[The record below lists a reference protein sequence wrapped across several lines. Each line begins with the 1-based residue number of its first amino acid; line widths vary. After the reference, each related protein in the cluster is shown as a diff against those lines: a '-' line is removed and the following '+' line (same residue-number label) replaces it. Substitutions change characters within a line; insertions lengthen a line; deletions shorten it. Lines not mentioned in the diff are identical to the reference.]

1 MDLSLAKKMCQLNN
15 DFYRDQAVS
24 FSDTRHAKWPGWECC
39 LKAVSSVFL
48 DQSNSVLLDVA
59 CGNLRFEKFLASQ
72 LLERQ
77 IQVWALD
84 SCDELLPQTCAG
96 TLVEKVNAD
105 TLSKEERAHIAE
117 KTCAV
122 DVTAAPGKAD
132 GADTPGVKG
141 AAAAPEKAGVAD
153 SVENAGAAGA
163 HLQINYLHCDVMEA
177 IGSSKAFT
185 YGIPQADIS
194 VSFGFMHHVPLPEW
208 RVQLL
213 NSLIEATKPGGFV
226 CVSFWEFL
234 ADEGLAA
241 KAYKTHE
248 RALAELGPAWGFSS
262 VDFNDGDFL
271 LGWRNTPGAYRYC
284 HSFSTSEV
292 DALIATV
299 SSRAEC
305 VARFRADG
313 RTETLNEYIVLR
325 VIE

>member
-1 MDLSLAKKMCQLNN
+1 MDTKFAQMLCQLNN

-24 FSDTRHAKWPGWECC
+24 FSDTRHAKWPGWEHC
-39 LKAVSSVFL
+39 LKVASPVFL
-48 DQSNSVLLDVA
+48 DQSNSVVLDVA

-72 LLERQ
+72 LPERQ

-96 TLVEKVNAD
+96 TLVKKVNAD
-105 TLSKEERAHIAE
+105 TLPKEERAHIAE

-122 DVTAAPGKAD
+122 DVTAAPDVTDATD
-132 GADTPGVKG
+132 
-141 AAAAPEKAGVAD
+141 
-153 SVENAGAAGA
+153 A

-177 IGSSKAFT
+177 IGSSKAFAH
-185 YGIPQADIS
+185 GIPQADIS

-248 RALAELGPAWGFSS
+248 RALVELGPVWGFSS
-262 VDFNDGDFL
+262 ADFNDGDFL

-299 SSRAEC
+299 SHRAEC

-313 RTETLNEYIVLR
+313 RTETLNEYIVLQ
-325 VIE
+325 VTE

>member
-1 MDLSLAKKMCQLNN
+1 MDTKFAQMLCQLNN

-24 FSDTRHAKWPGWECC
+24 FSDTRHAKWPGWERC

-48 DQSNSVLLDVA
+48 DQSNSVVLDVA

-72 LLERQ
+72 LLERH

-105 TLSKEERAHIAE
+105 
-117 KTCAV
+117 
-122 DVTAAPGKAD
+122 
-132 GADTPGVKG
+132 GADTPDATDV
-141 AAAAPEKAGVAD
+141 
-153 SVENAGAAGA
+153 

-177 IGSSKAFT
+177 IGSSKAFM

-248 RALAELGPAWGFSS
+248 RALAELGPVWGFSS
-262 VDFNDGDFL
+262 ADFNDGDFL

-299 SSRAEC
+299 SHRAEC

-313 RTETLNEYIVLR
+313 RTETLNEYIVLQ
-325 VIE
+325 VTK

>member
-1 MDLSLAKKMCQLNN
+1 MDTKFAQTLCQLNN

-24 FSDTRHAKWPGWECC
+24 FSDTRHAKWPGWERC

-48 DQSNSVLLDVA
+48 DQSNSVVLDVA

-72 LLERQ
+72 LLERH

-105 TLSKEERAHIAE
+105 
-117 KTCAV
+117 
-122 DVTAAPGKAD
+122 
-132 GADTPGVKG
+132 GADTPDATDV
-141 AAAAPEKAGVAD
+141 
-153 SVENAGAAGA
+153 

-248 RALAELGPAWGFSS
+248 RALAELGPVWGFSS
-262 VDFNDGDFL
+262 ADFNDGDFL

-284 HSFSTSEV
+284 HSFSTFEV

-299 SSRAEC
+299 SQRAEC

-313 RTETLNEYIVLR
+313 RTETLNEYIVLQ
-325 VIE
+325 VTK

>member
-1 MDLSLAKKMCQLNN
+1 MDTKFAQMLCQLNN

-48 DQSNSVLLDVA
+48 DQSNSVVLDVA

-72 LLERQ
+72 LLERH

-105 TLSKEERAHIAE
+105 
-117 KTCAV
+117 
-122 DVTAAPGKAD
+122 
-132 GADTPGVKG
+132 GADTPDATDV
-141 AAAAPEKAGVAD
+141 
-153 SVENAGAAGA
+153 

-234 ADEGLAA
+234 ADEELAA

-248 RALAELGPAWGFSS
+248 RALVELGPVWGFSS
-262 VDFNDGDFL
+262 ADFNDGDFL

-313 RTETLNEYIVLR
+313 RTETLNEYIVLQ
-325 VIE
+325 VTE

>member
-1 MDLSLAKKMCQLNN
+1 MDTKFAQMLCQLNN

-48 DQSNSVLLDVA
+48 DQSNSVVLDVA

-105 TLSKEERAHIAE
+105 
-117 KTCAV
+117 
-122 DVTAAPGKAD
+122 
-132 GADTPGVKG
+132 GADTPDATDV
-141 AAAAPEKAGVAD
+141 
-153 SVENAGAAGA
+153 

-248 RALAELGPAWGFSS
+248 RALAELGPVWGFSS
-262 VDFNDGDFL
+262 ADFNDGDFL

-313 RTETLNEYIVLR
+313 RTETLNEYIVLQ
-325 VIE
+325 VTE

>member
-1 MDLSLAKKMCQLNN
+1 MDTKFAQMLCQLNN

-48 DQSNSVLLDVA
+48 DQSNSVVLDVA

-72 LLERQ
+72 LLERH

-105 TLSKEERAHIAE
+105 
-117 KTCAV
+117 
-122 DVTAAPGKAD
+122 
-132 GADTPGVKG
+132 GADTPDATDV
-141 AAAAPEKAGVAD
+141 
-153 SVENAGAAGA
+153 

-177 IGSSKAFT
+177 IGSSKVFT

-248 RALAELGPAWGFSS
+248 RALVELGPVWGFSS
-262 VDFNDGDFL
+262 ADFNDGDFL

-313 RTETLNEYIVLR
+313 RTETLNEYIVLQ
-325 VIE
+325 VTE

>member
-1 MDLSLAKKMCQLNN
+1 MDTKFAQMLCQLNN

-48 DQSNSVLLDVA
+48 DQSNSVVLDVA

-105 TLSKEERAHIAE
+105 E
-117 KTCAV
+117 
-122 DVTAAPGKAD
+122 
-132 GADTPGVKG
+132 ADTPDATDV
-141 AAAAPEKAGVAD
+141 
-153 SVENAGAAGA
+153 

-177 IGSSKAFT
+177 IGSSKVFT

-248 RALAELGPAWGFSS
+248 RALAELGPVWGFSS
-262 VDFNDGDFL
+262 ADFNDGDFL

-313 RTETLNEYIVLR
+313 RTETLNEYIVLQ
-325 VIE
+325 VTK

>member
-1 MDLSLAKKMCQLNN
+1 MRVDTKFAQMLCQLNN

-24 FSDTRHAKWPGWECC
+24 FSDTRHAKWPGWERC

-48 DQSNSVLLDVA
+48 DQSNSVVLDVA

-72 LLERQ
+72 LLERH

-105 TLSKEERAHIAE
+105 GT
-117 KTCAV
+117 
-122 DVTAAPGKAD
+122 
-132 GADTPGVKG
+132 DTPDATDV
-141 AAAAPEKAGVAD
+141 
-153 SVENAGAAGA
+153 

-248 RALAELGPAWGFSS
+248 RALAELGPVWGFSS
-262 VDFNDGDFL
+262 ADFNDGDFL

-299 SSRAEC
+299 SQRAEC

-313 RTETLNEYIVLR
+313 RTETLNEYIVLQ
-325 VIE
+325 VTK

>member
-1 MDLSLAKKMCQLNN
+1 MDTKFAQMLCQLNN

-24 FSDTRHAKWPGWECC
+24 FSDTRHAKWPGWEYC

-48 DQSNSVLLDVA
+48 DQSNSVVLDVA

-105 TLSKEERAHIAE
+105 
-117 KTCAV
+117 
-122 DVTAAPGKAD
+122 
-132 GADTPGVKG
+132 GADTPGATDV
-141 AAAAPEKAGVAD
+141 
-153 SVENAGAAGA
+153 

-241 KAYKTHE
+241 KAYKTHK
-248 RALAELGPAWGFSS
+248 RALAELGPVWGFSS
-262 VDFNDGDFL
+262 ADFNDGDFL

-299 SSRAEC
+299 SHRAEC

-313 RTETLNEYIVLR
+313 RTETLNEYIVLQ
-325 VIE
+325 VTK

>member
-1 MDLSLAKKMCQLNN
+1 MDTKFAQMLCQLNN

-24 FSDTRHAKWPGWECC
+24 FSDTRHAKWPGWERC

-48 DQSNSVLLDVA
+48 DQSNSVVLDVA

-72 LLERQ
+72 LLERH

-105 TLSKEERAHIAE
+105 
-117 KTCAV
+117 
-122 DVTAAPGKAD
+122 
-132 GADTPGVKG
+132 GADMPDATDV
-141 AAAAPEKAGVAD
+141 
-153 SVENAGAAGA
+153 

-177 IGSSKAFT
+177 IGSSKVFT

-208 RVQLL
+208 RMQLL

-248 RALAELGPAWGFSS
+248 RALAELGPVWGFSS
-262 VDFNDGDFL
+262 ADFNDGDFL

-299 SSRAEC
+299 SQRAEC

-313 RTETLNEYIVLR
+313 RTETLNEYIVLQ
-325 VIE
+325 VTK

>member
-1 MDLSLAKKMCQLNN
+1 MDTKFAQMLCQLNN

-24 FSDTRHAKWPGWECC
+24 FSDTRHAKWPGWERC

-48 DQSNSVLLDVA
+48 DQSNSVVLDVA

-72 LLERQ
+72 LLERH

-105 TLSKEERAHIAE
+105 
-117 KTCAV
+117 
-122 DVTAAPGKAD
+122 
-132 GADTPGVKG
+132 GADTPDATDV
-141 AAAAPEKAGVAD
+141 
-153 SVENAGAAGA
+153 

-248 RALAELGPAWGFSS
+248 RALAELGPVWGFSS
-262 VDFNDGDFL
+262 ADFNDGDFL

-292 DALIATV
+292 GALIATV
-299 SSRAEC
+299 SHRAEC

-313 RTETLNEYIVLR
+313 RTETLNEYIVLQ
-325 VIE
+325 VTK

>member
-1 MDLSLAKKMCQLNN
+1 MDTKFAQMLCQLNN

-48 DQSNSVLLDVA
+48 DQSNSVVLDVA

-77 IQVWALD
+77 IQVWAFD

-105 TLSKEERAHIAE
+105 
-117 KTCAV
+117 
-122 DVTAAPGKAD
+122 
-132 GADTPGVKG
+132 GADTPDATDV
-141 AAAAPEKAGVAD
+141 
-153 SVENAGAAGA
+153 

-248 RALAELGPAWGFSS
+248 RALAELGPVWGFSS
-262 VDFNDGDFL
+262 ADFNDGDFL

-299 SSRAEC
+299 SHRAEC

-313 RTETLNEYIVLR
+313 RTETLNEYIVLQ
-325 VIE
+325 VTK

>member
-1 MDLSLAKKMCQLNN
+1 MDTKFAQMLCQLNN

-24 FSDTRHAKWPGWECC
+24 FSDTRHAKWPGWERC

-48 DQSNSVLLDVA
+48 DQSNSVVLDVA

-72 LLERQ
+72 LSERQ

-84 SCDELLPQTCAG
+84 SCDELLPQTCAE

-105 TLSKEERAHIAE
+105 TLSKKERVHITE
-117 KTCAV
+117 KTDAV
-122 DVTAAPGKAD
+122 DVAG
-132 GADTPGVKG
+132 
-141 AAAAPEKAGVAD
+141 APEKAGATD
-153 SVENAGAAGA
+153 AAGA

-185 YGIPQADIS
+185 YGVPQADIS

-248 RALAELGPAWGFSS
+248 RALAELGPVWGFSS
-262 VDFNDGDFL
+262 ADFNDGDFL

-284 HSFSTSEV
+284 HSFSASEV

-299 SSRAEC
+299 SHRAEY

-313 RTETLNEYIVLR
+313 RTETLNEYIVLQ
-325 VIE
+325 VTE

>member
-1 MDLSLAKKMCQLNN
+1 MDTKFAQMLCQLNN

-24 FSDTRHAKWPGWECC
+24 FSDTRHAKWPGWERC

-48 DQSNSVLLDVA
+48 DQSNSVVLDVA

-72 LLERQ
+72 LLERH

-84 SCDELLPQTCAG
+84 SCDELLPQTCVG

-105 TLSKEERAHIAE
+105 
-117 KTCAV
+117 
-122 DVTAAPGKAD
+122 
-132 GADTPGVKG
+132 GADTPDATDV
-141 AAAAPEKAGVAD
+141 
-153 SVENAGAAGA
+153 

-248 RALAELGPAWGFSS
+248 RALAELGPVWGFSS
-262 VDFNDGDFL
+262 ADFNDGDFL

-299 SSRAEC
+299 SQRAEC

-313 RTETLNEYIVLR
+313 RTETLNEYIVLQ
-325 VIE
+325 VTK

>member
-1 MDLSLAKKMCQLNN
+1 MDTKFAQMLCQLNN

-24 FSDTRHAKWPGWECC
+24 FSDTRHAKWPGWERC

-48 DQSNSVLLDVA
+48 DQSNSVVLDVA

-105 TLSKEERAHIAE
+105 
-117 KTCAV
+117 
-122 DVTAAPGKAD
+122 
-132 GADTPGVKG
+132 GADTPDATDV
-141 AAAAPEKAGVAD
+141 
-153 SVENAGAAGA
+153 

-248 RALAELGPAWGFSS
+248 RALAELGPVWGFSS
-262 VDFNDGDFL
+262 ADFNDGDFL

-299 SSRAEC
+299 SHRAEC

-313 RTETLNEYIVLR
+313 RTETLNEYIVLQ
-325 VIE
+325 VTK

>member
-1 MDLSLAKKMCQLNN
+1 MDTKFAQMLCQLNN

-48 DQSNSVLLDVA
+48 DQSNSVVLDVA
-59 CGNLRFEKFLASQ
+59 CGNLRFEIFLASQ

-105 TLSKEERAHIAE
+105 
-117 KTCAV
+117 
-122 DVTAAPGKAD
+122 
-132 GADTPGVKG
+132 GADTPDATDV
-141 AAAAPEKAGVAD
+141 
-153 SVENAGAAGA
+153 

-177 IGSSKAFT
+177 IGSSKVFT

-248 RALAELGPAWGFSS
+248 RALVELGPVWGFSS
-262 VDFNDGDFL
+262 ADFNDGDFL

-313 RTETLNEYIVLR
+313 RTETLNEYIVLQ
-325 VIE
+325 VTE

>member
-1 MDLSLAKKMCQLNN
+1 MDTKFAQMLCQLNN

-24 FSDTRHAKWPGWECC
+24 FSDTRHAKWPGWERC

-48 DQSNSVLLDVA
+48 DQSNSVVLDVA

-72 LLERQ
+72 LLERH

-105 TLSKEERAHIAE
+105 
-117 KTCAV
+117 
-122 DVTAAPGKAD
+122 
-132 GADTPGVKG
+132 GAD
-141 AAAAPEKAGVAD
+141 APDATDV
-153 SVENAGAAGA
+153 

-177 IGSSKAFT
+177 IGSSKVFT

-248 RALAELGPAWGFSS
+248 RALAELGPVWGFSS
-262 VDFNDGDFL
+262 ADFNDGDFL

-299 SSRAEC
+299 SHRAEC

-313 RTETLNEYIVLR
+313 RTETLNEYIVLQ
-325 VIE
+325 VTK

>member
-1 MDLSLAKKMCQLNN
+1 MDTKFAQMLCQLNN

-48 DQSNSVLLDVA
+48 DQSNSVVLDVA

-96 TLVEKVNAD
+96 TLVKKVN
-105 TLSKEERAHIAE
+105 
-117 KTCAV
+117 
-122 DVTAAPGKAD
+122 AD
-132 GADTPGVKG
+132 GADTPDATDV
-141 AAAAPEKAGVAD
+141 
-153 SVENAGAAGA
+153 

-177 IGSSKAFT
+177 IGSSKVFT

-248 RALAELGPAWGFSS
+248 RALVELGPVWGFSS
-262 VDFNDGDFL
+262 ADFNDGDFL

-313 RTETLNEYIVLR
+313 RTETLNEYIVLQ
-325 VIE
+325 VTE

>member
-1 MDLSLAKKMCQLNN
+1 MDTKFAQMLCQLNN

-39 LKAVSSVFL
+39 LKAVSSLFL
-48 DQSNSVLLDVA
+48 DQSNSVVLDVA

-105 TLSKEERAHIAE
+105 
-117 KTCAV
+117 
-122 DVTAAPGKAD
+122 
-132 GADTPGVKG
+132 GADTPDATDV
-141 AAAAPEKAGVAD
+141 
-153 SVENAGAAGA
+153 

-248 RALAELGPAWGFSS
+248 RALAELGPVWGFSS
-262 VDFNDGDFL
+262 ADFNDGDFL

-299 SSRAEC
+299 SHRAEC
-305 VARFRADG
+305 VVRFRADG
-313 RTETLNEYIVLR
+313 RTETLNEYIVLQ
-325 VIE
+325 VTK

>member
-1 MDLSLAKKMCQLNN
+1 MDTKFAQMLCQLNN

-48 DQSNSVLLDVA
+48 DQSNSVVLDVA

-96 TLVEKVNAD
+96 TLVEKVN
-105 TLSKEERAHIAE
+105 
-117 KTCAV
+117 V
-122 DVTAAPGKAD
+122 D
-132 GADTPGVKG
+132 GADTPDATDV
-141 AAAAPEKAGVAD
+141 
-153 SVENAGAAGA
+153 

-248 RALAELGPAWGFSS
+248 RALAELGPVWGFSS
-262 VDFNDGDFL
+262 ADFNDGDFL

-299 SSRAEC
+299 SHRAEC

-313 RTETLNEYIVLR
+313 RTETLNEYIVLQ
-325 VIE
+325 VTK

>member
-1 MDLSLAKKMCQLNN
+1 MDTKFAQMLCQLNN

-24 FSDTRHAKWPGWECC
+24 FSDTRHAKWPGWERC

-48 DQSNSVLLDVA
+48 DQSNSVVLDVA

-72 LLERQ
+72 LLERH

-105 TLSKEERAHIAE
+105 
-117 KTCAV
+117 
-122 DVTAAPGKAD
+122 
-132 GADTPGVKG
+132 GADTPDATDV
-141 AAAAPEKAGVAD
+141 
-153 SVENAGAAGA
+153 

-194 VSFGFMHHVPLPEW
+194 VAFGFMHHVPLPEW

-248 RALAELGPAWGFSS
+248 RALAELGPVWGFSS
-262 VDFNDGDFL
+262 ADFNDGDFL

-299 SSRAEC
+299 SQRAEC

-313 RTETLNEYIVLR
+313 RTETLNEYIVLQ
-325 VIE
+325 VTK

>member
-1 MDLSLAKKMCQLNN
+1 MDTKFAQMLCQLNN

-24 FSDTRHAKWPGWECC
+24 FSDTRHAKWPGWERC
-39 LKAVSSVFL
+39 LKVALPVFL
-48 DQSNSVLLDVA
+48 DQPNSVVLDVA
-59 CGNLRFEKFLASQ
+59 CGNLRFEKFLVSQ
-72 LLERQ
+72 LPERQ

-105 TLSKEERAHIAE
+105 TLPKEKRAHIAE

-122 DVTAAPGKAD
+122 DVTAATDAVDSP
-132 GADTPGVKG
+132 G
-141 AAAAPEKAGVAD
+141 AAA
-153 SVENAGAAGA
+153 A

-177 IGSSKAFT
+177 IGSSKAFAH
-185 YGIPQADIS
+185 GIPQADIS

-248 RALAELGPAWGFSS
+248 RALVELGPVWGFSS
-262 VDFNDGDFL
+262 ADFNDGDFL

-299 SSRAEC
+299 SHRAEC

-325 VIE
+325 VTE

>member
-1 MDLSLAKKMCQLNN
+1 MDTKFAQMLCQLNN

-48 DQSNSVLLDVA
+48 DQSNSVVLDVA

-105 TLSKEERAHIAE
+105 
-117 KTCAV
+117 
-122 DVTAAPGKAD
+122 
-132 GADTPGVKG
+132 GADTPD
-141 AAAAPEKAGVAD
+141 ATD
-153 SVENAGAAGA
+153 A

-177 IGSSKAFT
+177 IGSSKVFT

-248 RALAELGPAWGFSS
+248 RALVELGPVWGFSS
-262 VDFNDGDFL
+262 ADFNDGDFL

-313 RTETLNEYIVLR
+313 RTETLNEYIVLQ
-325 VIE
+325 VTE

>member
-1 MDLSLAKKMCQLNN
+1 MDTKFAQMLCQLNN

-48 DQSNSVLLDVA
+48 DQSNSVVLDVA

-105 TLSKEERAHIAE
+105 
-117 KTCAV
+117 
-122 DVTAAPGKAD
+122 
-132 GADTPGVKG
+132 GADTPDATDV
-141 AAAAPEKAGVAD
+141 
-153 SVENAGAAGA
+153 

-248 RALAELGPAWGFSS
+248 RALAELGPVWGFSS
-262 VDFNDGDFL
+262 ADFNDGDFL

-313 RTETLNEYIVLR
+313 RTETLNEYIVLQ
-325 VIE
+325 VTK

>member
-1 MDLSLAKKMCQLNN
+1 MRVDTKFAQMLCQLNN

-24 FSDTRHAKWPGWECC
+24 FSDTRHAKWPGWERC

-48 DQSNSVLLDVA
+48 DQSNSVVLDVA
-59 CGNLRFEKFLASQ
+59 CGNLRFEKFLAFQ
-72 LLERQ
+72 LLERH

-105 TLSKEERAHIAE
+105 
-117 KTCAV
+117 
-122 DVTAAPGKAD
+122 
-132 GADTPGVKG
+132 GADTPDATDV
-141 AAAAPEKAGVAD
+141 
-153 SVENAGAAGA
+153 

-248 RALAELGPAWGFSS
+248 RALAELGPVWGFSS
-262 VDFNDGDFL
+262 ADFNDGDFL

-299 SSRAEC
+299 SQRAEC

-313 RTETLNEYIVLR
+313 RTETLNEYIVLQ
-325 VIE
+325 VTK

>member
-1 MDLSLAKKMCQLNN
+1 MDTKFAQMLCQLNN

-24 FSDTRHAKWPGWECC
+24 FSDTRHAKWPGWERC

-48 DQSNSVLLDVA
+48 DQSNSVVLDVA

-72 LLERQ
+72 LLERH

-105 TLSKEERAHIAE
+105 
-117 KTCAV
+117 
-122 DVTAAPGKAD
+122 
-132 GADTPGVKG
+132 GADTPDATDV
-141 AAAAPEKAGVAD
+141 
-153 SVENAGAAGA
+153 

-177 IGSSKAFT
+177 IGSSKVFT

-241 KAYKTHE
+241 KA
-248 RALAELGPAWGFSS
+248 
-262 VDFNDGDFL
+262 
-271 LGWRNTPGAYRYC
+271 
-284 HSFSTSEV
+284 
-292 DALIATV
+292 
-299 SSRAEC
+299 
-305 VARFRADG
+305 
-313 RTETLNEYIVLR
+313 
-325 VIE
+325 

>member
-1 MDLSLAKKMCQLNN
+1 MDTKFAQMLCQLNN

-24 FSDTRHAKWPGWECC
+24 FSDTRHAKWPGWERC

-48 DQSNSVLLDVA
+48 DQSNSVVLDVA

-72 LLERQ
+72 LSERQ

-84 SCDELLPQTCAG
+84 SCDELLPQTCAE

-105 TLSKEERAHIAE
+105 TLSKKERAHITE
-117 KTCAV
+117 KTDAV
-122 DVTAAPGKAD
+122 DAPAAPD
-132 GADTPGVKG
+132 V
-141 AAAAPEKAGVAD
+141 
-153 SVENAGAAGA
+153 AGA

-177 IGSSKAFT
+177 IESSKAFT

-241 KAYKTHE
+241 KACKTHE
-248 RALAELGPAWGFSS
+248 RALAELGPVWGFSS
-262 VDFNDGDFL
+262 ADFNDGDFL

-292 DALIATV
+292 DALIATI
-299 SSRAEC
+299 SHRAEC

-313 RTETLNEYIVLR
+313 RTETLNEYIVLQ
-325 VIE
+325 VTE

>member
-1 MDLSLAKKMCQLNN
+1 MDTKFAQMLCQLNN

-72 LLERQ
+72 LLERH

-105 TLSKEERAHIAE
+105 
-117 KTCAV
+117 
-122 DVTAAPGKAD
+122 
-132 GADTPGVKG
+132 GADTPGATDV
-141 AAAAPEKAGVAD
+141 
-153 SVENAGAAGA
+153 

-248 RALAELGPAWGFSS
+248 RALAELGPVWGFSS
-262 VDFNDGDFL
+262 ADFNDGDFL

-299 SSRAEC
+299 SHRAEC

-313 RTETLNEYIVLR
+313 RTETLNEYIVLQ
-325 VIE
+325 VTK

>member
-1 MDLSLAKKMCQLNN
+1 MDTKFAQMLCQLNN

-48 DQSNSVLLDVA
+48 DQSNSVVLDVA

-105 TLSKEERAHIAE
+105 G
-117 KTCAV
+117 V
-122 DVTAAPGKAD
+122 
-132 GADTPGVKG
+132 DTPDATDV
-141 AAAAPEKAGVAD
+141 
-153 SVENAGAAGA
+153 

-185 YGIPQADIS
+185 YGIPQTDIS

-248 RALAELGPAWGFSS
+248 RALAELGPVWGFSS
-262 VDFNDGDFL
+262 ADFNDGDFL

-313 RTETLNEYIVLR
+313 RTETLNEYIVLQ
-325 VIE
+325 VTE

>member
-1 MDLSLAKKMCQLNN
+1 MDTKFAQMLCQLNN
-15 DFYRDQAVS
+15 DFYCDQAVS
-24 FSDTRHAKWPGWECC
+24 FSDTRHAKWPGWERC

-48 DQSNSVLLDVA
+48 DQSNSVVLDVA

-72 LLERQ
+72 LSERQ

-84 SCDELLPQTCAG
+84 SCDELLPQTCAE

-105 TLSKEERAHIAE
+105 TLSKKERAHITE
-117 KTCAV
+117 KTDAV
-122 DVTAAPGKAD
+122 DAPAAPD
-132 GADTPGVKG
+132 V
-141 AAAAPEKAGVAD
+141 
-153 SVENAGAAGA
+153 AGA

-241 KAYKTHE
+241 KACKTHE
-248 RALAELGPAWGFSS
+248 RALAELGPVWGFSS
-262 VDFNDGDFL
+262 ADFNDGDFL

-292 DALIATV
+292 DALIATI
-299 SSRAEC
+299 SHRAEC

-313 RTETLNEYIVLR
+313 RTETLNEYIVLQ
-325 VIE
+325 VTE

>member
-1 MDLSLAKKMCQLNN
+1 MDTKFAQMLCQLNN

-24 FSDTRHAKWPGWECC
+24 FSDTRHAKWPGWERC

-48 DQSNSVLLDVA
+48 DQSNSVVLDVA

-72 LLERQ
+72 LSECQ

-84 SCDELLPQTCAG
+84 SCDELLPQTCAE

-105 TLSKEERAHIAE
+105 TLSKKERTHITE
-117 KTCAV
+117 KTDAV
-122 DVTAAPGKAD
+122 DAPAAPD
-132 GADTPGVKG
+132 V
-141 AAAAPEKAGVAD
+141 
-153 SVENAGAAGA
+153 AGA

-241 KAYKTHE
+241 KACKTHE
-248 RALAELGPAWGFSS
+248 RALAELGPVWGFSS
-262 VDFNDGDFL
+262 ADFNDGDFL

-292 DALIATV
+292 DALIATI
-299 SSRAEC
+299 SHRAEC

-313 RTETLNEYIVLR
+313 RTETLNEYIVLQ
-325 VIE
+325 VTE

>member
-1 MDLSLAKKMCQLNN
+1 MDTKFAQMLCQLNN

-24 FSDTRHAKWPGWECC
+24 FSDTRHAKWPGWERC

-48 DQSNSVLLDVA
+48 DQSNSVVLDVA

-72 LLERQ
+72 LLERH

-105 TLSKEERAHIAE
+105 
-117 KTCAV
+117 
-122 DVTAAPGKAD
+122 
-132 GADTPGVKG
+132 GADTPDATDV
-141 AAAAPEKAGVAD
+141 
-153 SVENAGAAGA
+153 

-248 RALAELGPAWGFSS
+248 RALAELGPVWGFSS
-262 VDFNDGDFL
+262 ADFNDGDFL

-299 SSRAEC
+299 SQRAEC

-313 RTETLNEYIVLR
+313 RTETLNEYIVLQ
-325 VIE
+325 VTK

>member
-1 MDLSLAKKMCQLNN
+1 MDTKFAQMLCQLNN

-24 FSDTRHAKWPGWECC
+24 FSDTRHAKWPGWERC

-48 DQSNSVLLDVA
+48 DQSNSVVLDVA

-72 LLERQ
+72 LLERH

-105 TLSKEERAHIAE
+105 
-117 KTCAV
+117 
-122 DVTAAPGKAD
+122 
-132 GADTPGVKG
+132 GADTPDATDV
-141 AAAAPEKAGVAD
+141 
-153 SVENAGAAGA
+153 

-185 YGIPQADIS
+185 YGIHQADIS

-248 RALAELGPAWGFSS
+248 RALAELGPVWGFSS
-262 VDFNDGDFL
+262 ADFNDGDFL

-299 SSRAEC
+299 SHRAEC

-313 RTETLNEYIVLR
+313 RTETLNEYIVLQ
-325 VIE
+325 VTK

>member
-1 MDLSLAKKMCQLNN
+1 MDTKFAQMLCQLNN

-24 FSDTRHAKWPGWECC
+24 FSDTRHAKWPGWERC

-48 DQSNSVLLDVA
+48 DQSNSVVLDVA

-72 LLERQ
+72 LLERH

-105 TLSKEERAHIAE
+105 
-117 KTCAV
+117 
-122 DVTAAPGKAD
+122 
-132 GADTPGVKG
+132 GADTPDATDV
-141 AAAAPEKAGVAD
+141 
-153 SVENAGAAGA
+153 
-163 HLQINYLHCDVMEA
+163 HFQINYLHCDVMEA
-177 IGSSKAFT
+177 IGSSKVFT

-248 RALAELGPAWGFSS
+248 RALAELGPVWGFSS
-262 VDFNDGDFL
+262 ADFNDGDFL

-292 DALIATV
+292 NALIATV
-299 SSRAEC
+299 SQRAEC

-313 RTETLNEYIVLR
+313 RTETLNEYIVLQ
-325 VIE
+325 VTE

>member
-1 MDLSLAKKMCQLNN
+1 MDTKFAQMLCQLNN

-48 DQSNSVLLDVA
+48 DQSNSVVLDVA

-105 TLSKEERAHIAE
+105 
-117 KTCAV
+117 
-122 DVTAAPGKAD
+122 
-132 GADTPGVKG
+132 GADTPDATDV
-141 AAAAPEKAGVAD
+141 
-153 SVENAGAAGA
+153 

-177 IGSSKAFT
+177 IGSLKVFT

-248 RALAELGPAWGFSS
+248 RALVELGPVWGFSS
-262 VDFNDGDFL
+262 ADFNDGDFL

-313 RTETLNEYIVLR
+313 RTETLNEYIVLQ
-325 VIE
+325 VTE

>member
-1 MDLSLAKKMCQLNN
+1 MDTKFAQMLCQLNN

-24 FSDTRHAKWPGWECC
+24 FSDTRHAKWPGWERC

-48 DQSNSVLLDVA
+48 DQSNSVVLDVA

-72 LLERQ
+72 LLERH

-105 TLSKEERAHIAE
+105 
-117 KTCAV
+117 
-122 DVTAAPGKAD
+122 
-132 GADTPGVKG
+132 GADTPDAIDV
-141 AAAAPEKAGVAD
+141 
-153 SVENAGAAGA
+153 

-177 IGSSKAFT
+177 IGSSKVFT

-248 RALAELGPAWGFSS
+248 RALAELGPVWGFSS
-262 VDFNDGDFL
+262 ADFNDGDFL

-313 RTETLNEYIVLR
+313 RTETLNEYIVLQ
-325 VIE
+325 VTE